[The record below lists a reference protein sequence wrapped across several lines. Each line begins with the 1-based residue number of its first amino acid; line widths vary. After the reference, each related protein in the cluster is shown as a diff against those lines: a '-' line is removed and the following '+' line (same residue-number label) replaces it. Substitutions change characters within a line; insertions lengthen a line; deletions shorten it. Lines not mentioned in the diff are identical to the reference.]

1 MSSSAIY
8 NVSNPVPYAQT
19 LITVG
24 GKKQVLPA
32 HQAEQQLYIPRLT
45 TYPLDFPATI
55 FSSSGGRFRSDLPL
69 LDHVEHMNIRFTVT
83 VAGAAGTSAT
93 LLPVERWFEELNV
106 FDPNAPSTAL
116 QNLYD
121 DCQEH
126 VLLYKANA
134 DKQRMLLKTSN
145 MGVEGDSRYG
155 LAKPL
160 APGVYYFTLPLLSGF
175 FGNFGGLMMTD
186 MRNKLYL
193 EAKVP
198 TTIVAA
204 GSATVTNCKIELV
217 VEGKLLQER
226 DRQAMRA
233 LYRNNSFEC
242 NFLQPH
248 RMVKRVTLTAGS
260 QENFID
266 CNELRGAIAFH
277 EILFRPVGAAGAARR
292 NFINIGDAA
301 DSALEVIDPQGN
313 SVTGRVQTRFMRQIQ
328 SCEHFDNDYVSTKP
342 VYLLN
347 YCRSIPQALNG
358 KISGGRYWYPNS
370 NYRIRVSLPPA
381 ATPEVQTVTISGIPA
396 AGSYRIRFRG
406 EETADLPFNASTAV
420 VKAAVEALAFF
431 ARHGITASIATSSS
445 GGLTLMVFTFTDAE
459 NALSGDLLDFKAGD
473 AFALTATTARTVAGV
488 AGLPASGDYEVTVY
502 SYMYRQAVFNGNQLY
517 SRESAIDAPNHIQ

>member
-1 MSSSAIY
+1 MSAPIY

-19 LITVG
+19 QISVG

-32 HQAEQQLYIPRLT
+32 HQADQQLFIPRLT
-45 TYPLDFPATI
+45 TYPLDFPSTM
-55 FSSSGGRFRSDLPL
+55 FSGTGGSFRSDLPL
-69 LDHVEHMNIRFTVT
+69 LDHVEHMNLRFTVT

-93 LLPVERWFEELNV
+93 LLPVERWFEELNM

-116 QNLYD
+116 QNMYD
-121 DCQEH
+121 DSQEH
-126 VLLYKANA
+126 VLMYKANF
-134 DKQRMLLKTSN
+134 DKQRMILKTSN
-145 MGVEGDSRYG
+145 IGVEGDSRYG

-160 APGVYYFTLPLLSGF
+160 LPGTYFFTLPLLSGM
-175 FGNFGGLMMTD
+175 FGNFGGLMLTD

-198 TTIVAA
+198 STIVAA
-204 GSATVTNCKIELV
+204 GSATVSNCKIELI

-226 DRQAMRA
+226 DRHMMRS

-248 RMVKRVTLTAGS
+248 RMVKRVTLTCGS

-266 CNELRGAIAFH
+266 CNELRGPVAFH
-277 EILFRPVGAAGAARR
+277 EILFRPVGASGAARR
-292 NFINIGDAA
+292 NFLNIGDAA

-328 SCEHFDNDYVSTKP
+328 SCEHFDNDYVSVKP

-347 YCRSIPQALNG
+347 YCRSIPSALNG

-381 ATPEVQTVTISGIPA
+381 STPEVQTVTISGIPA
-396 AGSYRIRFRG
+396 AGNFRIRFRG
-406 EETADLPFNASTAV
+406 EETVDLPYNASLATI
-420 VKAAVEALAFF
+420 KAAVEGFSFF
-431 ARHGITASIATSSS
+431 ALHGITATVTTSTA
-445 GGLTLMVFTFTDAE
+445 GGLTLLAFTFADAE
-459 NALSGDLLDFKAGD
+459 NALAGDLLDFKAGD
-473 AFALTATTARTVAGV
+473 AYALTATTARTQAGI

-502 SYMYRQAVFNGNQLY
+502 SYVYRQAVFNGNQLY
-517 SRESAIDAPNHIQ
+517 SREAAVAAPEHIQ